1 MKVQANL
8 AGGMLTLMFVAATS
22 APAVDWGRDT
32 LVLTSTNDP
41 SGNHV
46 VVFRLT
52 TTGTPALSLV
62 TMLPTGGNGGAGGNA
77 GIVQFDDE
85 MGAVA
90 NYGSNTVTE
99 LVRQGDS
106 INTGKTINLAA
117 GCTGPVSVALKGGQL
132 YVVGVNCAESHAWPS
147 GTLDGTKV
155 ALGDSSAGQIV
166 VGKTWAGITMKSGT
180 VQQLALTPWGAL
192 AGTSSSVTLPSDAY
206 NTPLGAAFWGDIMGF
221 NPAHSADSFAL
232 VDKTGDVYPVL
243 GPQPAY
249 PSNAPCWLAKGA
261 GNVWYA
267 GNSPG
272 QAVSIFFSDDQGGVF
287 YKSVPVAGVPT
298 DLSVSPDGKWL
309 AVIYTA
315 SDSSG
320 GHVAVFSID
329 AYGGLTLAA
338 TSEPLGIAS
347 FNGVAISQ

>member
-1 MKVQANL
+1 MQANL
-8 AGGMLTLMFVAATS
+8 AGGMLALMFVAATS
-22 APAVDWGRDT
+22 APAVDWGKDT
-32 LVLTSTNDP
+32 FVLTSTNDP

-52 TTGTPALSLV
+52 TTGTPALSV
-62 TMLPTGGNGGAGGNA
+62 ATMLPTGGNGGAGGNA
-77 GIVQFDDE
+77 GIVQFDDQT
-85 MGAVA
+85 GAVA

-99 LVRQGDS
+99 LVRHGDS
-106 INTGKTINLAA
+106 INTGKTINLAP
-117 GCTGPVSVALKGGQL
+117 GCTGPVSVALKGWHL
-132 YVVGVNCAESHAWPS
+132 YVAGANCAESHTWPS

-155 ALGDSSAGQIV
+155 ALSDSSVGQIV

-180 VQQLALTPWGAL
+180 VQQLALTAGGAL
-192 AGTSSSVTLPSDAY
+192 AGTKVAVTLPSDAN

-261 GNVWYA
+261 GSVWYA

-287 YKSVPVAGVPT
+287 YKSVPVPGVPT
-298 DLSVSPDGKWL
+298 DLSVSPDGNWL

-338 TSEPLGIAS
+338 TSETLGIAS

>member
-1 MKVQANL
+1 
-8 AGGMLTLMFVAATS
+8 
-22 APAVDWGRDT
+22 
-32 LVLTSTNDP
+32 
-41 SGNHV
+41 
-46 VVFRLT
+46 
-52 TTGTPALSLV
+52 
-62 TMLPTGGNGGAGGNA
+62 MLPTGGNGGAGGNA
-77 GIVQFDDE
+77 GIVQFDNE
-85 MGAVA
+85 MGVVA

-106 INTGKTINLAA
+106 INTGKTIKLAA
-117 GCTGPVSVALKGGQL
+117 GCTGPASVALKGRHM
-132 YVVGVNCAESHAWPS
+132 YVAGANCAESHAWPS
-147 GTLDGTKV
+147 GKLDGTKV
-155 ALGDSSAGQIV
+155 ALSDSSAGQIV
-166 VGKTWAGITMKSGT
+166 VGETWAGITMKSGT
-180 VQQLALTPWGAL
+180 VQQLALTAGGAL
-192 AGTSSSVTLPSDAY
+192 AGTNVAVTLPSDAN

-272 QAVSIFFSDDQGGVF
+272 HAVSIFFSDDQGGVF

-309 AVIYTA
+309 AVIYKA

-338 TSEPLGIAS
+338 TSETLGIAS
-347 FNGVAISQ
+347 FNGVTISQ